1 MIISLDRQESLKTL
15 SSTFQEHVF
24 RLFGWVSKNWWDLSN
39 FSVGDH
45 HFPYSMDIIGGHW
58 DWAVVDF

>member
-15 SSTFQEHVF
+15 SSTFQEPFF
-24 RLFGWVSKNWWDLSN
+24 RLFGWVCLKIGGTSK

-58 DWAVVDF
+58 DWAGVDF